1 MKEKSLEMKNLARK
15 LVNTFVDIDI
25 ENKKTIKLFFYI
37 VHKLPRVILVDDE
50 DLYKNCFLQGVIRLY
65 SKKEFKNLSD
75 QNKNDLRIYFRLMK
89 KNEAII
95 NSENYTG
102 PELFKGSWKEALL
115 FVLKK
120 IEKSNIFFRLSLEK
134 QKNLQEL
141 ISILG
146 GE

>member
-1 MKEKSLEMKNLARK
+1 MKEKSQEIKDLARK
-15 LVNTFVDIDI
+15 LVNTFVNLDV

-37 VHKLPRVILVDDE
+37 MHKLPRVILVDDE
-50 DLYKNCFLQGVIRLY
+50 DLFKNCFLQGVIRLY

-75 QNKNDLRIYFRLMK
+75 QNKTNLRIYFRLVK

-115 FVLKK
+115 FVLKR
-120 IEKSNIFFRLSLEK
+120 IEKSIIFSKLSPEK
-134 QKNLQEL
+134 QENLQEL
-141 ISILG
+141 ILILG
-146 GE
+146 EE